1 MLLCSAVSF
10 KTCSLHTATILNLP
24 QREKQINWVHD
35 VIRMV
40 AGWIL
45 LLIFTEVI
53 SSSSVFCVANLVA
66 NLNSRSYEPESPL
79 KLITYCIDCQFPEH
93 EGTVVDGL
101 LPRFGLKEYFVSAQL
116 VYCIPNLA
124 DSKIINEDQL
134 SGRIVVVDRGSV
146 SLYEKVLRIQ
156 GSGAVGIIIADDGQC
171 NDMFTFCGQKA
182 GSVRD
187 GGFAAHD
194 YFSES
199 WRLIKIPVLLVTSKT
214 AEAIRRL
221 MPVER
226 ILLQNMGYHNITILM
241 KSDGSRDDL

>member
-1 MLLCSAVSF
+1 M
-10 KTCSLHTATILNLP
+10 
-24 QREKQINWVHD
+24 HD
-35 VIRMV
+35 VFRMIT
-40 AGWIL
+40 GWIPFIIL
-45 LLIFTEVI
+45 SGVI
-53 SSSSVFCVANLVA
+53 CFNTVPCLANLVS
-66 NLNSRSYEPESPL
+66 NLNSRSHDPESPL
-79 KLITYCIDCQFPEH
+79 KLITYCVDCPFPEY
-93 EGTVVDGL
+93 EGTVISGL
-101 LPRFGLKEYFVSAQL
+101 VPRFGLKEYFVSAQL

-134 SGRIVVVDRGSV
+134 NGRIVVVDRGSV

-171 NDMFTFCGQKA
+171 NDMFTYCGQKA